1 MSNDFLLFENALD
14 EYNKFNYGENLTR
27 SRSESYQSQR
37 YNDKNSE
44 YELVYDDDDEKH
56 TEFNTSFYNEYTNK
70 KRKESIDSVSSIST
84 VMSDFIIS
92 DIAIDDCNHKNIIT
106 ENGVSLCE
114 TCGKEIEKTVYQDK
128 EWRYYGQSDSKRTT
142 DPTRVHARKID
153 DKNIFKDVENMGF
166 SDKITSLANKIYLQV
181 TKGQILRGNSRKA
194 VIFSCIFH
202 AFKIM
207 GKPQS
212 HEKLMK
218 IFELNKKAS
227 LKGFKYVNLN
237 APKDSLIHTT
247 YITPVN
253 LVEDIMDIF
262 NSTKEQK
269 KEIIHIYEKIKNK
282 SSKINRSRPQSIAS
296 ALVYFWISYKNIDI
310 SIKDFARKVSLS
322 ELTIL
327 KLSKEISDILEIV
340 PECWL

>member
-1 MSNDFLLFENALD
+1 MSNDFLLFENALN
-14 EYNKFNYGENLTR
+14 EYNKFNSEENVSR
-27 SRSESYQSQR
+27 SRARTESYQSQ
-37 YNDKNSE
+37 K
-44 YELVYDDDDEKH
+44 YDDDDNYEYYENQEDN
-56 TEFNTSFYNEYTNK
+56 TLPSYEEFVKN
-70 KRKESIDSVSSIST
+70 KRKDSIDSVSSIST
-84 VMSDFIIS
+84 INS
-92 DIAIDDCNHKNIIT
+92 DIVVDECSHKNIIT

-142 DPTRVHARKID
+142 DPTRVHARKLD

-166 SDKITSLANKIYLQV
+166 SDKIVTLANKIYLQV

-310 SIKDFARKVSLS
+310 SIKDFAKKVSLS

-327 KLSKEISDILEIV
+327 KLAREISDILEIV

>member
-1 MSNDFLLFENALD
+1 
-14 EYNKFNYGENLTR
+14 
-27 SRSESYQSQR
+27 
-37 YNDKNSE
+37 
-44 YELVYDDDDEKH
+44 
-56 TEFNTSFYNEYTNK
+56 
-70 KRKESIDSVSSIST
+70 
-84 VMSDFIIS
+84 
-92 DIAIDDCNHKNIIT
+92 
-106 ENGVSLCE
+106 
-114 TCGKEIEKTVYQDK
+114 
-128 EWRYYGQSDSKRTT
+128 
-142 DPTRVHARKID
+142 
-153 DKNIFKDVENMGF
+153 
-166 SDKITSLANKIYLQV
+166 
-181 TKGQILRGNSRKA
+181 
-194 VIFSCIFH
+194 
-202 AFKIM
+202 M

-269 KEIIHIYEKIKNK
+269 QEIIHIYEKIKNK

-310 SIKDFARKVSLS
+310 SIKDFAKKVSLS
-322 ELTIL
+322 ELTIV
-327 KLSKEISDILEIV
+327 KLAREISDILEIV

>member
-1 MSNDFLLFENALD
+1 MSNDFLLFENALN
-14 EYNKFNYGENLTR
+14 EYNKFNSEENISR
-27 SRSESYQSQR
+27 SRAESSHSNFEIDDDYGGDDYSENQTE
-37 YNDKNSE
+37 YNTNSE
-44 YELVYDDDDEKH
+44 FVK
-56 TEFNTSFYNEYTNK
+56 N
-70 KRKESIDSVSSIST
+70 KRKDSMDSVSSFST
-84 VMSDFIIS
+84 VNS
-92 DIAIDDCNHKNIIT
+92 DIVLDECVHKNTIT

-153 DKNIFKDVENMGF
+153 DKNIFKDVETMGF

-218 IFELNKKAS
+218 IFELNKKSS

-262 NSTKEQK
+262 NSTKDQK

-310 SIKDFARKVSLS
+310 SIKDFAKKVSLS

-327 KLSKEISDILEIV
+327 KLSREISDILEIV